1 MLEQQY
7 EISSDTLLTSA
18 TASQPFDKNESLD
31 NLSTAARDPAG
42 LGVITEA
49 SPGVEIVRNGNR
61 IPVEGKQA
69 LVAGDRVIVP
79 KDGFANAVFPGRQP
93 NEAPLSGTFTG
104 GTDALV
110 GVKPAAL
117 GGGEQLQ
124 IDMASGDMVVVG
136 AEEAV
141 KGTTLAVKK
150 AGSAGSE
157 GGIGWLLPLALGGL
171 IGALASR
178 DDGDGDNNPDTPPPP
193 PPPPAPPPAPTP
205 PPAPATGQGLL
216 DPAAT
221 LTDNLTD
228 ALNGGPL
235 GAIGLGSTLQPVDN
249 LVNAVTNAGNG
260 VLAPLL
266 GDNFDPNTSNAL
278 DPVDNLAGQ
287 VTDGVGGLLSGVL
300 DPLLGQGATD
310 TLIAPLDNQV
320 DFVTDGLANLLGG
333 GANGGLLGD
342 LLGLDGGTT
351 PAGDGLLDP
360 AATLVDELT
369 DALDGGLLA
378 GASLGGVLEPVDSLV
393 MTVTDLGNDVLA
405 PLLGE
410 TFTANNPNTLDP
422 VDGLVVQVTDA
433 AGGLLGGLLD
443 PVLGQGAVDSLIT
456 PLDTQVDFLTDGV
469 ATLLG
474 PDGGL
479 LGGLLGGNAGLGGL
493 LGGGLPLAGGSSG
506 LDLPTSALP
515 ISSVLSP
522 DSLLNPVTGLLG
534 AWAPEPA

>member
-18 TASQPFDKNESLD
+18 TASQPFDNNESLD
-31 NLSTAARDPAG
+31 TLSTTARDPAG

-49 SPGVEIVRNGNR
+49 SAGVEIVRNGSR
-61 IPVEGKQA
+61 IPVDGKQA

-79 KDGFANAVFPGRQP
+79 KDGFANAVFPGRLP

-104 GTDALV
+104 GTDAVV

-171 IGALASR
+171 IGALAAR
-178 DDGDGDNNPDTPPPP
+178 DDGDNNNPDIPPPP

-205 PPAPATGQGLL
+205 PPAPPMGQGLL

-228 ALNGGPL
+228 ALDNGPL
-235 GAIGLGSTLQPVDN
+235 GALGLGSTLQPVDN

-260 VLAPLL
+260 ILAPLL
-266 GDNFDPNTSNAL
+266 GDNFDPNTPNAL
-278 DPVDNLAGQ
+278 DPVDNLVGE

-300 DPLLGQGATD
+300 DPLLGQGATN
-310 TLIAPLDNQV
+310 TLIAPLENQI
-320 DFVTDGLANLLGG
+320 DFLTDGLANLLGG

-342 LLGLDGGTT
+342 LLGLDADTT

-369 DALDGGLLA
+369 DALDSGLLA
-378 GASLGGVLEPVDSLV
+378 GAGLSGVLEPVDSLV

-410 TFTANNPNTLDP
+410 TFTANNPNALDP
-422 VDGLVVQVTDA
+422 VDSLVVQVTDA

-469 ATLLG
+469 AALLG

-493 LGGGLPLAGGSSG
+493 LGGGLPLAGGSSAI
-506 LDLPTSALP
+506 DLPTSALP
-515 ISSVLSP
+515 ISSMLSP

-534 AWAPEPA
+534 GLGT